1 MAVIM
6 LKTNKISKFILKA
19 IVSVIIVLVV
29 IGFLFFWLKQ
39 PVYTPLEPKS
49 DAGVQ
54 LVAGTIQDFRS
65 ATSTIYIKYPNQHKL
80 VKTRATF
87 AEDEGYALQKPNNSL
102 HIEWIDEHHVSV
114 TYQARQN
121 PEPYAVIIEY

>member
-1 MAVIM
+1 M

-65 ATSTIYIKYPNQHKL
+65 ATSKIYIKYPNQHKL
-80 VKTRATF
+80 VTTRTTF